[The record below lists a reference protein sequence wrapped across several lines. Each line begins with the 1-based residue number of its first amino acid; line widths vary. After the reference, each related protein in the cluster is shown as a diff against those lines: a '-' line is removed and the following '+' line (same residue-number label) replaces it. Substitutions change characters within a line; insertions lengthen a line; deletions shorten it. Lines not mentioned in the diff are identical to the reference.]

1 MAPDHDADRLSLP
14 VDIDVLIAFAES
26 DSPDVDAESAAAG
39 ARIAERLLRGGAV
52 SRGEAGSTAVGDLGA
67 RRAVMAVPGWTVQP
81 LAASSEG
88 ERTAI
93 RAVQKQLDQELG
105 IEFTRSPAGAEQTR
119 ISVHSFGARAA
130 AGDIVRVAVSLG
142 AERTEL
148 LVVLYADADG
158 TLTGQVVTKALTMSE
173 DLEISLLPGAA
184 LGSTHTS
191 AVTDAVRCSLTAG
204 RNAWRRVAKGLP
216 AGDPVRAA
224 IVAGLS

>member
-14 VDIDVLIAFAES
+14 VDIDVLIAFAEA
-26 DSPDVDAESAAAG
+26 DSPEVDAESAAAG
-39 ARIAERLLRGGAV
+39 ARIAARLLRGGSA
-52 SRGEAGSTAVGDLGA
+52 AVGDLDA
-67 RRAVMAVPGWTVQP
+67 RRAAMAVPGWTVQP

-88 ERTAI
+88 ETTAT
-93 RAVQKQLDQELG
+93 RAVQKQLDRELG

-158 TLTGQVVTKALTMSE
+158 TLTGQVVTRALTMSE

-184 LGSTHTS
+184 LCSTHTS

>member
-14 VDIDVLIAFAES
+14 VDIDVLIAFAEA
-26 DSPDVDAESAAAG
+26 DSPEVDAESAAAG
-39 ARIAERLLRGGAV
+39 ARIAARLLRGGSA
-52 SRGEAGSTAVGDLGA
+52 AVGDLDA
-67 RRAVMAVPGWTVQP
+67 MAVPGWTVQP

-88 ERTAI
+88 ETTT
-93 RAVQKQLDQELG
+93 RAVQKQLDRELG

-130 AGDIVRVAVSLG
+130 AGDIVRVAVCLG

-148 LVVLYADADG
+148 LVVLYADTDG
-158 TLTGQVVTKALTMSE
+158 TLTGQVVTRALTMSE

>member
-26 DSPDVDAESAAAG
+26 GSPGVDAESAAAG

-52 SRGEAGSTAVGDLGA
+52 SGGSTVGDLGA
-67 RRAVMAVPGWTVQP
+67 RRAVMSVPGWTVQP
-81 LAASSEG
+81 LAASSES
-88 ERTAI
+88 ETTAT
-93 RAVQKQLDQELG
+93 RPMQKQRDRELG
-105 IEFTRSPAGAEQTR
+105 IEFARSPAGAEQTR

-130 AGDIVRVAVSLG
+130 AGDIVRVAVRIG
-142 AERTEL
+142 AERSEL
-148 LVVLYADADG
+148 LVVLYADDDG
-158 TLTGQVVTKALTMSE
+158 TLTGQVVTRALTMSE

-184 LGSTHTS
+184 LGSTHAS

>member
-14 VDIDVLIAFAES
+14 VDIDVLIAFAAS
-26 DSPDVDAESAAAG
+26 DSPDADAESADAG
-39 ARIAERLLRGGAV
+39 ARIAERLLRAGAV
-52 SRGEAGSTAVGDLGA
+52 SGSSAALGDLGA
-67 RRAVMAVPGWTVQP
+67 RRAVMTVPGWSVQP
-81 LAASSEG
+81 LAASSDSEQTTT
-88 ERTAI
+88 RT
-93 RAVQKQLDQELG
+93 VQKQRDRELG

-130 AGDIVRVAVSLG
+130 AGDIVRISVRLG
-142 AERTEL
+142 ADRTEL
-148 LVVLYADADG
+148 LVVLYAGDDG
-158 TLTGQVVTKALTMSE
+158 TLTGQAVTRALTMSE
-173 DLEISLLPGAA
+173 DLEISLLAGAA
-184 LGSTHTS
+184 LDGTHVS

>member
-14 VDIDVLIAFAES
+14 VDIDVLIAFAEA
-26 DSPDVDAESAAAG
+26 DSPEVDAESAAAG
-39 ARIAERLLRGGAV
+39 ARIAARLLRGGSA
-52 SRGEAGSTAVGDLGA
+52 AVGDLDA
-67 RRAVMAVPGWTVQP
+67 RRAAMAVPGWTVQP

-88 ERTAI
+88 ETTAT

-158 TLTGQVVTKALTMSE
+158 TLTGQVVTRALTMSE

>member
-14 VDIDVLIAFAES
+14 VDIDVLIAFAEA
-26 DSPDVDAESAAAG
+26 DSPEVDAESAAAG
-39 ARIAERLLRGGAV
+39 ARIAARLLRGGSA
-52 SRGEAGSTAVGDLGA
+52 AVGDLDA

-88 ERTAI
+88 ETTAT
-93 RAVQKQLDQELG
+93 RAVQKQLDRELG

-119 ISVHSFGARAA
+119 ISVHSFGARAT

-148 LVVLYADADG
+148 LVVLYADPDG
-158 TLTGQVVTKALTMSE
+158 SLTGQVVTRALTMSE

-216 AGDPVRAA
+216 ADDPVRAA
-224 IVAGLS
+224 IVAGLG

>member
-26 DSPDVDAESAAAG
+26 GSPGVDAESAAAG

-52 SRGEAGSTAVGDLGA
+52 AGGSIGDLGA

-81 LAASSEG
+81 LAASSES
-88 ERTAI
+88 ETTAT
-93 RAVQKQLDQELG
+93 RPVQKQRDRELG
-105 IEFTRSPAGAEQTR
+105 IEFARSPAGAEQTR
-119 ISVHSFGARAA
+119 ISVHSFGTRAA
-130 AGDIVRVAVSLG
+130 AGDIVRVAVRLG
-142 AERTEL
+142 AERSEL
-148 LVVLYADADG
+148 LVVLYADDDG
-158 TLTGQVVTKALTMSE
+158 TLTGQVVTRALTMSE

>member
-14 VDIDVLIAFAES
+14 VDIDVLIAFAEA
-26 DSPDVDAESAAAG
+26 DSPEVDAESAAAG
-39 ARIAERLLRGGAV
+39 ARIAARLLRGGA
-52 SRGEAGSTAVGDLGA
+52 AAVGDLDA

-88 ERTAI
+88 ETTAT
-93 RAVQKQLDQELG
+93 RAVQKQLDRELG

-158 TLTGQVVTKALTMSE
+158 SLTGQVVTRALTMSE

-224 IVAGLS
+224 IVAGLG

>member
-14 VDIDVLIAFAES
+14 VDIDVLIAFAEAG
-26 DSPDVDAESAAAG
+26 SPDVDAESAAAG
-39 ARIAERLLRGGAV
+39 ARIAERLLRDGAV
-52 SRGEAGSTAVGDLGA
+52 SGGSTVGDLGA

-81 LAASSEG
+81 LAASSES
-88 ERTAI
+88 ETTAT
-93 RAVQKQLDQELG
+93 RPVQKQRDRELG
-105 IEFTRSPAGAEQTR
+105 IEFARSPAGAEQTR
-119 ISVHSFGARAA
+119 ISVHSFGTRAA
-130 AGDIVRVAVSLG
+130 AGDIVRVAVRLG
-142 AERTEL
+142 AERSEL
-148 LVVLYADADG
+148 LVVLYADDDG
-158 TLTGQVVTKALTMSE
+158 TLTGQVVTRALTMAE

-216 AGDPVRAA
+216 DGDPVRAA

>member
-26 DSPDVDAESAAAG
+26 GSPDVDAESAAAG
-39 ARIAERLLRGGAV
+39 ARIAERLLRLGAV
-52 SRGEAGSTAVGDLGA
+52 SGGSAAVGALGA
-67 RRAVMAVPGWTVQP
+67 RRAVMAIPGWTVQP
-81 LAASSEG
+81 LAASSES
-88 ERTAI
+88 ETTATPT
-93 RAVQKQLDQELG
+93 VQKQRDRELG
-105 IEFTRSPAGAEQTR
+105 IEFARAPAGAEQTR

-130 AGDIVRVAVSLG
+130 AGDIVRVAVRLG
-142 AERTEL
+142 AERSEL
-148 LVVLYADADG
+148 LVVLYTDDDG
-158 TLTGQVVTKALTMSE
+158 TLTGQVVTRALTMAE

-216 AGDPVRAA
+216 VGDPVRAA

>member
-14 VDIDVLIAFAES
+14 VDIDVLIAFAEA

-39 ARIAERLLRGGAV
+39 ARIAARLLRGEA
-52 SRGEAGSTAVGDLGA
+52 AGSAAVGDLDA

-88 ERTAI
+88 ETTAT
-93 RAVQKQLDQELG
+93 RAVQKQLDRELG

-142 AERTEL
+142 AERTERTEL
-148 LVVLYADADG
+148 LVVLYADTDG
-158 TLTGQVVTKALTMSE
+158 TLTGQVVTRALTMSE

>member
-14 VDIDVLIAFAES
+14 VDLDVLIAFAAA
-26 DSPDVDAESAAAG
+26 DSPDADAESAAAG
-39 ARIAERLLRGGAV
+39 ARIAERLLRAGAV
-52 SRGEAGSTAVGDLGA
+52 SGGSAALGDLGA
-67 RRAVMAVPGWTVQP
+67 RRAVMTVPGWSVQP
-81 LAASSEG
+81 LAASSDSEQTAT
-88 ERTAI
+88 RT
-93 RAVQKQLDQELG
+93 VQKQRDRELG

-130 AGDIVRVAVSLG
+130 AGDIVRVSVRLG

-148 LVVLYADADG
+148 LVVLYAGDDG
-158 TLTGQVVTKALTMSE
+158 TLTGQAVTRALTMSE

-184 LGSTHTS
+184 LDSTHVS

>member
-26 DSPDVDAESAAAG
+26 DGPDADAESAAAG
-39 ARIAERLLRGGAV
+39 ARIAERLLRGDIG
-52 SRGEAGSTAVGDLGA
+52 SRQGRSATVVDVGA
-67 RRAVMAVPGWTVQP
+67 RRAAMTVPGWTVQP
-81 LAASSEG
+81 LAASSES
-88 ERTAI
+88 EKPATRTL
-93 RAVQKQLDQELG
+93 QKQRDRELG

-130 AGDIVRVAVSLG
+130 AGDIVRVAVRLG
-142 AERTEL
+142 AESTEL
-148 LVVLYADADG
+148 LVVLYADDDG
-158 TLTGQVVTKALTMSE
+158 TLTGQVVTKSLTMSE
-173 DLEISLLPGAA
+173 DLEISLLPGTA
-184 LGSTHTS
+184 LGGTHTS

-216 AGDPVRAA
+216 VGDPVRAA

>member
-14 VDIDVLIAFAES
+14 VDIDVLIAFAEA
-26 DSPDVDAESAAAG
+26 DSPEVDAESAAAG
-39 ARIAERLLRGGAV
+39 ARIAARLLRGGSA
-52 SRGEAGSTAVGDLGA
+52 AVGDLDA

-88 ERTAI
+88 ETTAT
-93 RAVQKQLDQELG
+93 RAVQKQLDRELG

-158 TLTGQVVTKALTMSE
+158 SLTGQVVTRALTMSE

-216 AGDPVRAA
+216 ADDPVRAA
-224 IVAGLS
+224 IVAGLG

>member
-14 VDIDVLIAFAES
+14 VDIDVLIAFAEA
-26 DSPDVDAESAAAG
+26 DSPEVDAESAAAG
-39 ARIAERLLRGGAV
+39 ARIAARLLR
-52 SRGEAGSTAVGDLGA
+52 AGSAAVGDLDA
-67 RRAVMAVPGWTVQP
+67 RRAAMAVPGWTVQP

-88 ERTAI
+88 ETTAT
-93 RAVQKQLDQELG
+93 RAVQKQLDRELG

-158 TLTGQVVTKALTMSE
+158 TLTGQVVTRALTMSE

>member
-14 VDIDVLIAFAES
+14 IDIDVLIAFAEA
-26 DSPDVDAESAAAG
+26 DSPEVDAESAAAG
-39 ARIAERLLRGGAV
+39 ARIAARLLRGGSA
-52 SRGEAGSTAVGDLGA
+52 AVGDLDA
-67 RRAVMAVPGWTVQP
+67 RRAAMAVPGWTVQP

-88 ERTAI
+88 ETTAT
-93 RAVQKQLDQELG
+93 RAVQKQLDRELG

-158 TLTGQVVTKALTMSE
+158 TLTGQVVTRALTMSE
-173 DLEISLLPGAA
+173 DLEISLLPGAS

>member
-1 MAPDHDADRLSLP
+1 MADHDADRLSLP
-14 VDIDVLIAFAES
+14 VDIDVLIAFAEA

-39 ARIAERLLRGGAV
+39 ARIAARLLRG
-52 SRGEAGSTAVGDLGA
+52 EAGGSAAVGDLDA
-67 RRAVMAVPGWTVQP
+67 RRTVMAVPGWTVQP

-88 ERTAI
+88 ETTAT
-93 RAVQKQLDQELG
+93 RAVQKQLDRELG

-142 AERTEL
+142 DERTEL

-158 TLTGQVVTKALTMSE
+158 TLTGQVVTRALTMSE

-216 AGDPVRAA
+216 ADDPVRAA

>member
-1 MAPDHDADRLSLP
+1 MTPDHDVDRLSLP

-26 DSPDVDAESAAAG
+26 DSPAVDAESAAAG

-52 SRGEAGSTAVGDLGA
+52 SGGGPTALSA
-67 RRAVMAVPGWTVQP
+67 RRTVLAVSGWTVRP

-88 ERTAI
+88 DTTA
-93 RAVQKQLDQELG
+93 APPVQKRLDRELG

-119 ISVHSFGARAA
+119 ISVHSFGTQAA

-142 AERTEL
+142 PEHTEL
-148 LVVLYADADG
+148 LVVLYADDDG
-158 TLTGQVVTKALTMSE
+158 TLTGQVVTRALTMSE

-204 RNAWRRVAKGLP
+204 RNAWRRVAKGLA

-224 IVAGLS
+224 IIAGLS

>member
-14 VDIDVLIAFAES
+14 VDIDVLIAFAEAG
-26 DSPDVDAESAAAG
+26 SPDVDAESAAAG

-52 SRGEAGSTAVGDLGA
+52 SGGSTVGDLGA

-81 LAASSEG
+81 LAASSES
-88 ERTAI
+88 ETTAT
-93 RAVQKQLDQELG
+93 RPVQKQRDRELG
-105 IEFTRSPAGAEQTR
+105 IEFARSPAGAEQTR
-119 ISVHSFGARAA
+119 ISVHSFGTRAA
-130 AGDIVRVAVSLG
+130 AGDIVRVAVRLG
-142 AERTEL
+142 AERSEL
-148 LVVLYADADG
+148 LVVLYADDDG
-158 TLTGQVVTKALTMSE
+158 TLTGQVVTRALTMAE

-216 AGDPVRAA
+216 DGDPVRAA

>member
-52 SRGEAGSTAVGDLGA
+52 SPSSAAFSA

-88 ERTAI
+88 ETTAI

-158 TLTGQVVTKALTMSE
+158 TLTGQVVTRALTMSE

>member
-14 VDIDVLIAFAES
+14 VDIDVLIAFAEA

-39 ARIAERLLRGGAV
+39 ARIAARLLRG
-52 SRGEAGSTAVGDLGA
+52 EAGGPAAVGDLDA

-88 ERTAI
+88 ETTAT
-93 RAVQKQLDQELG
+93 RAVQKQRDRELG
-105 IEFTRSPAGAEQTR
+105 IEFTRAPAGAEQTR

-148 LVVLYADADG
+148 LVVLYADTDG
-158 TLTGQVVTKALTMSE
+158 TLTGQVVTRALTMFE

>member
-14 VDIDVLIAFAES
+14 VDIDVLIAFAEA
-26 DSPDVDAESAAAG
+26 DSPEVDAESAAAG
-39 ARIAERLLRGGAV
+39 ARIAARLLRGGSA
-52 SRGEAGSTAVGDLGA
+52 AVGEPGA
-67 RRAVMAVPGWTVQP
+67 HRAVMAVPGWTVQP

-88 ERTAI
+88 ETTTT
-93 RAVQKQLDQELG
+93 RAVQKQLDRELG
-105 IEFTRSPAGAEQTR
+105 IEFTRSPAGAQQTR

-148 LVVLYADADG
+148 LVVLYADTDG
-158 TLTGQVVTKALTMSE
+158 TLTGQVVTRALTLSE

>member
-1 MAPDHDADRLSLP
+1 MAPDHDADRVGLP

-26 DSPDVDAESAAAG
+26 DDTAVDAESAAAG
-39 ARIAERLLRGGAV
+39 ARIAERVLRSGTREF
-52 SRGEAGSTAVGDLGA
+52 SDEPTSLSA
-67 RRAVMAVPGWTVQP
+67 RRAVMAVHGWSVQP

-88 ERTAI
+88 ETTH
-93 RAVQKQLDQELG
+93 AVQKQLDRELG
-105 IEFTRSPAGAEQTR
+105 IEFTRAPAGAEQTR
-119 ISVHSFGARAA
+119 ISVHSFGARAV

-148 LVVLYADADG
+148 LVVLYAEDDG
-158 TLTGQVVTKALTMSE
+158 TLTGQVVTRALTMSE

-184 LGSTHTS
+184 LGDTHTA

-204 RNAWRRVAKGLP
+204 RNAWRRVAKGLS

-224 IVAGLS
+224 IIAGLS

>member
-1 MAPDHDADRLSLP
+1 MADHDADRLSLP
-14 VDIDVLIAFAES
+14 VDIDVLIAFAEA
-26 DSPDVDAESAAAG
+26 DSPDFDAESAAAG
-39 ARIAERLLRGGAV
+39 ARIAARLLRG
-52 SRGEAGSTAVGDLGA
+52 EAGGSAAVGDLDA
-67 RRAVMAVPGWTVQP
+67 RRTVMAVPGWTVQP

-88 ERTAI
+88 ETTAT
-93 RAVQKQLDQELG
+93 RAVQKQLDRELG

-142 AERTEL
+142 DERTEL

-158 TLTGQVVTKALTMSE
+158 TLTGQVVTRALTMSE

-216 AGDPVRAA
+216 ADDPVRAA

>member
-52 SRGEAGSTAVGDLGA
+52 SHSSAGFGA

-88 ERTAI
+88 ETTAI

-158 TLTGQVVTKALTMSE
+158 TLTGQVVTRALTMSE

>member
-14 VDIDVLIAFAES
+14 VDIDVLIAFAAS

-52 SRGEAGSTAVGDLGA
+52 SSGTGAIGDLAA
-67 RRAVMAVPGWTVQP
+67 RRAVMTVPGWSVQP
-81 LAASSEG
+81 LAASSDSEKTVT
-88 ERTAI
+88 RT
-93 RAVQKQLDQELG
+93 VQKQRDREWG

-119 ISVHSFGARAA
+119 ISVHSFGARAV
-130 AGDIVRVAVSLG
+130 AGDIVQVAVRRG

-148 LVVLYADADG
+148 LVVLYADDDG
-158 TLTGQVVTKALTMSE
+158 TLTGQAVTRALTMSE

-184 LGSTHTS
+184 LDSTHAS
-191 AVTDAVRCSLTAG
+191 AVTEAVRCSLTAG

>member
-14 VDIDVLIAFAES
+14 VDIDVLIAFAEA
-26 DSPDVDAESAAAG
+26 DSPEVDAESAAAG
-39 ARIAERLLRGGAV
+39 ARIAARLLRGGSA
-52 SRGEAGSTAVGDLGA
+52 AVGDLDA
-67 RRAVMAVPGWTVQP
+67 MAVPGWTVQP

-88 ERTAI
+88 ETTT
-93 RAVQKQLDQELG
+93 RAVQKQLDRELG

-158 TLTGQVVTKALTMSE
+158 TLTGQVVTRALTMSE
-173 DLEISLLPGAA
+173 DLEISLLPGAS

>member
-1 MAPDHDADRLSLP
+1 MAPEHDADRLSLP

-26 DSPDVDAESAAAG
+26 DSPNVDAESAAAG
-39 ARIAERLLRGGAV
+39 ARIAERLLRAGAV
-52 SRGEAGSTAVGDLGA
+52 SSEVTVGDLGA

-81 LAASSEG
+81 LAASSDG
-88 ERTAI
+88 ETTAT
-93 RAVQKQLDQELG
+93 RAVQKQLDRELG

-142 AERTEL
+142 AERSEL
-148 LVVLYADADG
+148 LVVLYTDADG
-158 TLTGQVVTKALTMSE
+158 TLTGQVVTRALTMSE

>member
-14 VDIDVLIAFAES
+14 VDIDVLIAFAEA
-26 DSPDVDAESAAAG
+26 DSPEVDAESAAAG
-39 ARIAERLLRGGAV
+39 ARIAARLLRGGSA
-52 SRGEAGSTAVGDLGA
+52 AVGDLDA
-67 RRAVMAVPGWTVQP
+67 RRAAMAVPGWTVHP

-88 ERTAI
+88 ETTAT
-93 RAVQKQLDQELG
+93 RAVQKQLDRELG

-158 TLTGQVVTKALTMSE
+158 TLTGQVVTRALTMSE

>member
-14 VDIDVLIAFAES
+14 VDINVLIAFAEA
-26 DSPDVDAESAAAG
+26 DSPEVDAESAAAG
-39 ARIAERLLRGGAV
+39 ARIAARLLRGGSA
-52 SRGEAGSTAVGDLGA
+52 AVGDLDA
-67 RRAVMAVPGWTVQP
+67 RRAAMAVPGWTVQP

-88 ERTAI
+88 ETTAT
-93 RAVQKQLDQELG
+93 RAVQKQLDRELG

-148 LVVLYADADG
+148 LVVLYAEADD
-158 TLTGQVVTKALTMSE
+158 TLTGQVVTRALTMSE

>member
-14 VDIDVLIAFAES
+14 VDIDVLIAFAEA
-26 DSPDVDAESAAAG
+26 DSPEVDAESAAAG
-39 ARIAERLLRGGAV
+39 ARIAARLLRGDSA
-52 SRGEAGSTAVGDLGA
+52 AVGDLDA
-67 RRAVMAVPGWTVQP
+67 RRAAMAVPGWTVQP

-88 ERTAI
+88 ETTAT
-93 RAVQKQLDQELG
+93 RAVQKQLDRELG

-158 TLTGQVVTKALTMSE
+158 TLTGQVVTRALTMSE

>member
-14 VDIDVLIAFAES
+14 IDIDVLIAFAEA
-26 DSPDVDAESAAAG
+26 DGPEVDAESAAAG
-39 ARIAERLLRGGAV
+39 ARIAARLLRGGSA
-52 SRGEAGSTAVGDLGA
+52 AVGDLDA
-67 RRAVMAVPGWTVQP
+67 RRAAMAVPGWTVQP

-88 ERTAI
+88 ETTAT
-93 RAVQKQLDQELG
+93 RAVQKQLDRELG

-148 LVVLYADADG
+148 LVVLYAEADG
-158 TLTGQVVTKALTMSE
+158 TLTGQVVTRALTMSE

>member
-14 VDIDVLIAFAES
+14 IDIDVLIAFAEA
-26 DSPDVDAESAAAG
+26 DSPEVDAESAAAG
-39 ARIAERLLRGGAV
+39 ARIAARLLRGGSA
-52 SRGEAGSTAVGDLGA
+52 AVGDLDA
-67 RRAVMAVPGWTVQP
+67 RRAAMAVPGWTVQP

-88 ERTAI
+88 ETTAT
-93 RAVQKQLDQELG
+93 RAVQKQLDRELG

-158 TLTGQVVTKALTMSE
+158 TLTGQVVTRALTMSE